1 MRTDHHHA
9 TTSSHI
15 RPLVLDADSAGPANT
30 ADDNARFADTG
41 RLTEQSTDAMV
52 KALLKLKVGD
62 RASCSLFVRAMEYQL
77 RDFLRALAS
86 ERQATAPPAAPQ
98 ATDHGPANADLVAIA
113 RAARELAALLDALPN
128 ALKPGLLQSLEARDA
143 MHRGYDA
150 RYLDQLRIEALRL
163 DDACGSEATQTGF
176 VTEAEAAHA
185 ERRLVSPATLDFIAL
200 LGSMFE
206 ECFEKP
212 PTAAPDGPFARALGV
227 IGEGIGV
234 QLPTDPATLEV
245 ALGRA

>member
-30 ADDNARFADTG
+30 AEDNGRFADTG

-77 RDFLRALAS
+77 RDFLRTFAS
-86 ERQATAPPAAPQ
+86 ERQAPAPPAAPQ
-98 ATDHGPANADLVAIA
+98 ATDHGPANAELSAIA

-128 ALKPGLLQSLEARDA
+128 ELKPRVLQNLEARDA
-143 MHRGYDA
+143 LQRGYDT

-163 DDACGSEATQTGF
+163 DDACGGEVTQTEPL
-176 VTEAEAAHA
+176 TEAAHA
-185 ERRLVSPATLDFIAL
+185 ERRPVSPATLDFVAL